1 MGKVIKFNS
10 RILIIVVS
18 IFLSIILFS
27 CSNSVDNEIKFPLID
42 DTNVQP
48 RPSPREID
56 EDLLIIWETY
66 SYLAREFVGRNEM
79 DGAKLAEGAV
89 KGMFDALDDVH
100 SGYIPPERFQI
111 DQSAFQGKF
120 YGIGATVG
128 QTKDGLRVLIVA
140 PIAGSPAESAG
151 IKAGDIIYEVDGD
164 DTEGWTVL
172 DAVNR
177 IRGKLGTPVK
187 LKVQRIGESELI
199 EVKIIRG
206 EIKLPS
212 VSSKIITDEEYG
224 HIKLT
229 SFTNETHSELLVA
242 LQEMKAQ
249 KAKGIVLDLRQ
260 NPGGLLSSV
269 VDIISEFIPK
279 NELILYEVD
288 GNGLRKNWLSKD
300 LGNHKDVPMVILVN
314 EFSASGSEVLAG
326 ALQDLDRTIVIGETT
341 FGKGSV
347 GIQRPLSNDGG
358 IYYTVA
364 RWYTPKGRVI
374 EGNGLEP
381 DVIVKNKANET
392 DDLQMIAAITQL
404 DFQLSK

>member
-10 RILIIVVS
+10 RILAIVIS

-42 DTNVQP
+42 DSNAQP

-79 DGAKLAEGAV
+79 DEAKLAEGAV

-199 EVKIIRG
+199 EITIIRG

-229 SFTNETHSELLVA
+229 SFTKETHSELLVA

-249 KAKGIVLDLRQ
+249 KTKGIVLDLRE

-300 LGNHKDVPMVILVN
+300 LGNHKEVPIVILVN
-314 EFSASGSEVLAG
+314 KFSASGSEVLAG
-326 ALQDLDRTIVIGETT
+326 ALQDLDRAVVIGETT

-347 GIQRPLSNDGG
+347 GIQRRLSNDGG

>member
-10 RILIIVVS
+10 RILGIVIS

-42 DTNVQP
+42 DTNAQP

>member
-10 RILIIVVS
+10 RILAIVIS

-42 DTNVQP
+42 DSNAQP

-288 GNGLRKNWLSKD
+288 GNGLRKNRLSKD

-326 ALQDLDRTIVIGETT
+326 ALQDVDRTIVIGETT

>member
-10 RILIIVVS
+10 RILGIVIS